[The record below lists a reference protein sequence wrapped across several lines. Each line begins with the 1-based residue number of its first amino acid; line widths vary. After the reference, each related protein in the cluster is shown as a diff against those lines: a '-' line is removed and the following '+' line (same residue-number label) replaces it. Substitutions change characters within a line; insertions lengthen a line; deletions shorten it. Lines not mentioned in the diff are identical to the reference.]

1 MRISQSFCIALKINM
16 KKQKEQDNNVNRRF
30 AVKPI
35 KSQAQN
41 NMKFLEMM
49 IGSSIK
55 SMYTSKNA
63 VFEIKKLIEYFKHL
77 QKVLFVKKKSTLI
90 DKKHSF
96 TNGLPVYS

>member
-30 AVKPI
+30 TVKPI
-35 KSQAQN
+35 KSQTQN

-63 VFEIKKLIEYFKHL
+63 VLEIKKLIEYFKHS